1 MSKRNHWL
9 KIDNAGKI
17 FPAVSNDSR
26 SSTFRLS
33 MYINENVDKDLLEK
47 VVNNLLPRFDTF
59 NVKLKRGLFW
69 NYLATNNNHFKVE
82 EETSI
87 IGQYKLK
94 STSLFCFRV
103 LYFEKRITLETFHS
117 LSDGTGAMEFLK
129 SIVYEYLKEKGYELE
144 NEGKIYSEK
153 IINPYEYNDAFTLN
167 YDKNNRL
174 SLKEE
179 TAYKLKGELYP
190 NNFNRFIKVTVNMD
204 EFMNLV
210 HKNNVSATQYLTAL
224 LLYSIYKNDPNA
236 KRSKKPIKIF
246 VPVNLRRF
254 FEVNTLR
261 NFALYIKVSINPLEK
276 EYTFEDILN
285 ITIDH
290 FNKQLNKEE
299 LLKRINANV
308 YFEKNWLIR
317 IMPLFIKNI
326 GFKIGYFLAGSRVST
341 SYISNLGKIDAPSSM
356 LNYVSDVDFVNA
368 GENLY
373 LTVASIKDRV
383 NLIFSTRLVNSVII
397 YDFIKTLQK
406 EGLDIVVHSNFQ
418 GD

>member
-204 EFMNLV
+204 EFMNWV

>member
-94 STSLFCFRV
+94 STSLFCFKV

-261 NFALYIKVSINPLEK
+261 NFALYIKVTINPLEK

-285 ITIDH
+285 ITIEH

>member
-285 ITIDH
+285 ITIDY

>member
-236 KRSKKPIKIF
+236 KRSKKSIKIF

>member
-190 NNFNRFIKVTVNMD
+190 NNFNRFIKVTVNMN

-246 VPVNLRRF
+246 VPVNLRKF

-276 EYTFEDILN
+276 KYTFEDILN

>member
-33 MYINENVDKDLLEK
+33 MYINENVEKDLLEK

-210 HKNNVSATQYLTAL
+210 HKNNISATQYLTAL

-285 ITIDH
+285 ITIDY

>member
-190 NNFNRFIKVTVNMD
+190 NNFNRFIKVTVNMN

-261 NFALYIKVSINPLEK
+261 NFALYIKVTINPLEK
-276 EYTFEDILN
+276 EYTFKDILN

>member
-190 NNFNRFIKVTVNMD
+190 NNFNRFIKVTVNMN

-397 YDFIKTLQK
+397 YDFIKALQK
-406 EGLDIVVHSNFQ
+406 EGLDVIVHSNFQ

>member
-190 NNFNRFIKVTVNMD
+190 NNFNRFIKVTVNMN

-276 EYTFEDILN
+276 EYTFKDILN

>member
-117 LSDGTGAMEFLK
+117 LSDGTGAMGFLK

-190 NNFNRFIKVTVNMD
+190 NNFNRFIKVTVNMN

-246 VPVNLRRF
+246 VPVNLRKF

-276 EYTFEDILN
+276 KYTFEDILN

>member
-47 VVNNLLPRFDTF
+47 VVNDLLPRFDTF

-69 NYLATNNNHFKVE
+69 NYLATNNNYFKVE

-153 IINPYEYNDAFTLN
+153 IVNPYEYNDAFTLN

-285 ITIDH
+285 ITKEY

>member
-1 MSKRNHWL
+1 
-9 KIDNAGKI
+9 
-17 FPAVSNDSR
+17 
-26 SSTFRLS
+26 

-47 VVNNLLPRFDTF
+47 VVNNLSPRFDTF

-190 NNFNRFIKVTVNMD
+190 NNFNRFIKVTVNMN

-261 NFALYIKVSINPLEK
+261 NFALYIKVTINPLEK

>member
-1 MSKRNHWL
+1 MSKRSHWL

-33 MYINENVDKDLLEK
+33 MYINENVDKELLEK

-69 NYLATNNNHFKVE
+69 NPLATNNNHFKVE

-94 STSLFCFRV
+94 SSSLFCFRV

-144 NEGKIYSEK
+144 NEGKIYSER

-190 NNFNRFIKVTVNMD
+190 NNFNRFIKVTVNMND
-204 EFMNLV
+204 FMNLV

-276 EYTFEDILN
+276 EYTFEDILK
-285 ITIDH
+285 ITIEH

-406 EGLDIVVHSNFQ
+406 EGLDVVIHSNFQ

>member
-1 MSKRNHWL
+1 MSKRNHRL

-33 MYINENVDKDLLEK
+33 MYINENVDKELLEK

-59 NVKLKRGLFW
+59 NVILKRGLFW
-69 NYLATNNNHFKVE
+69 NHLATNNNHFKVE

-94 STSLFCFRV
+94 SSSLFCFRV

-144 NEGKIYSEK
+144 NEGKIYSER

-190 NNFNRFIKVTVNMD
+190 NNFNRFIKVTVNMND
-204 EFMNLV
+204 FMNLV

-276 EYTFEDILN
+276 EYTFEDILK
-285 ITIDH
+285 ITIEH

-406 EGLDIVVHSNFQ
+406 EGLDVVIHSNFQ

>member
-33 MYINENVDKDLLEK
+33 MYINENVDKELLEK

-69 NYLATNNNHFKVE
+69 NHLATNNNHFKVE

-94 STSLFCFRV
+94 SSSLFCFRV

-144 NEGKIYSEK
+144 NEGKIYSER

-190 NNFNRFIKVTVNMD
+190 NNFNRFIKVTVNMND
-204 EFMNLV
+204 FMNLV

-236 KRSKKPIKIF
+236 KRSKKLIKIF
-246 VPVNLRRF
+246 VPVNLRKF

-276 EYTFEDILN
+276 EYTFEDILK
-285 ITIDH
+285 ITIEH

-406 EGLDIVVHSNFQ
+406 EGLDVVIHSNFQ

>member
-17 FPAVSNDSR
+17 FPAVSKDSR
-26 SSTFRLS
+26 SLTFRLS
-33 MYINENVDKDLLEK
+33 MYINEDVDKDLLEK

-94 STSLFCFRV
+94 SASLFCFRV
-103 LYFEKRITLETFHS
+103 LYFEKRITLETFHA

-129 SIVYEYLKEKGYELE
+129 SIVYEYLKEKGCSLE
-144 NEGKIYSEK
+144 NEGKIYSER

-190 NNFNRFIKVTVNMD
+190 NNFNRFIKATVNMND
-204 EFMNLV
+204 FMNIV
-210 HKNNVSATQYLTAL
+210 HKNEVSATQYLVAL

-246 VPVNLRRF
+246 VPVNLRKF

-261 NFALYIKVSINPLEK
+261 NFALYIKVSIKPLEK
-276 EYTFEDILN
+276 EYTFNDILN
-285 ITIDH
+285 ITKEE

-299 LLKRINANV
+299 LLKRMNANV

-326 GFKIGYFLAGSRVST
+326 GFKIGYFLAGSNVST
-341 SYISNLGKIDAPSSM
+341 SFISNLGKIDLPSSM

-373 LTVASIKDRV
+373 LTVASLKDRV
-383 NLIFSTRLVNSVII
+383 NLIFSTRLINNVII
-397 YDFIKTLQK
+397 YDIIKTLQK
-406 EGLDIVVHSNFQ
+406 EGLEITIHSNFQ

>member
-1 MSKRNHWL
+1 MSRRNHWL

-33 MYINENVDKDLLEK
+33 MYINENVDRSLLEK
-47 VVNNLLPRFDTF
+47 VVNDLLPRFDTF

-69 NYLATNNNHFKVE
+69 NYLATNNNYFKVE

-94 STSLFCFRV
+94 SSSLFCFRV

-129 SIVYEYLKEKGYELE
+129 SIVYEYLKEKGCSLE
-144 NEGKIYSEK
+144 NEGKIYSER

-174 SLKEE
+174 SLNEE
-179 TAYKLKGELYP
+179 TAYQLKGEYYP
-190 NNFNRFIKVTVNMD
+190 NNFNRFIKVTVNLD
-204 EFMNLV
+204 DFINLV
-210 HKNNVSATQYLTAL
+210 HKNEVSATQYLTSL
-224 LLYSIYKNDPNA
+224 LLYTIYKNDPNA
-236 KRSKKPIKIF
+236 KRSKKPIKVFI
-246 VPVNLRRF
+246 PVNLRRF
-254 FEVNTLR
+254 FDVKTLR
-261 NFALYIKVSINPLEK
+261 NFSLYIKVSIFPSK
-276 EYTFEDILN
+276 KKYTFLDILN
-285 ITIDH
+285 ETKIQ

-326 GFKIGYFLAGSRVST
+326 GFKIGYFFQGSRVST
-341 SYISNLGKIDAPSSM
+341 SYISNLGKIDVPSSM
-356 LNYVSDVDFVNA
+356 LNYVNDIDFVNA

-373 LTVASIKDRV
+373 LTVASIKNRV
-383 NLIFSTRLVNSVII
+383 NLIFSTRLINSVII
-397 YDFIKTLQK
+397 YDFIKILQK
-406 EGLDIVVHSNFQ
+406 EGLDVVIHSNFQ

>member
-87 IGQYKLK
+87 IGQYRLK

-190 NNFNRFIKVTVNMD
+190 NNFNRFIKVTVNMN

-261 NFALYIKVSINPLEK
+261 NFALYIKVTINPLEK

>member
-33 MYINENVDKDLLEK
+33 MYINENVEKDLLEK

-285 ITIDH
+285 ITIDY

>member
-1 MSKRNHWL
+1 MN
-9 KIDNAGKI
+9 
-17 FPAVSNDSR
+17 
-26 SSTFRLS
+26 
-33 MYINENVDKDLLEK
+33 
-47 VVNNLLPRFDTF
+47 
-59 NVKLKRGLFW
+59 
-69 NYLATNNNHFKVE
+69 
-82 EETSI
+82 
-87 IGQYKLK
+87 
-94 STSLFCFRV
+94 
-103 LYFEKRITLETFHS
+103 
-117 LSDGTGAMEFLK
+117 
-129 SIVYEYLKEKGYELE
+129 
-144 NEGKIYSEK
+144 
-153 IINPYEYNDAFTLN
+153 
-167 YDKNNRL
+167 
-174 SLKEE
+174 
-179 TAYKLKGELYP
+179 
-190 NNFNRFIKVTVNMD
+190 

-276 EYTFEDILN
+276 EYTFKDILN

>member
-190 NNFNRFIKVTVNMD
+190 NNFNRFIKVTVNMN

-276 EYTFEDILN
+276 EYTFKDILN

-383 NLIFSTRLVNSVII
+383 NLIFSTRLVNSLII